1 MRRLLRYLAVPLL
14 LIPSAVRGAGLPPE
28 TAARLASALES
39 LQSPAVLGYT
49 MTVKVTVA
57 KPNGSDREDHLEV
70 MKATRAADG
79 TLVHEVVR
87 SLENGKD
94 VTDTRRAE
102 RSKRESRNDHKAD
115 DGKDDGKKEG
125 GISASLRLPLGE
137 DARLFAFSPPASG
150 APHAVAFAPL
160 PGHAED
166 EGLARGTLAWDPA
179 TLDPLWLEAE
189 PVVMPDH
196 VSAMKMRFEFARAG
210 ELVYPRRTV
219 TDGTGGFLWIKRTF
233 HMDMEVADVVAAPPS
248 PAP

>member
-1 MRRLLRYLAVPLL
+1 MRLLPCLVVPLL
-14 LIPSAVRGAGLPPE
+14 LGGSAVRGAGLPPE
-28 TAARLASALES
+28 TAARLASALDS
-39 LQSPAVLGYT
+39 LQSPAVAGYT

-70 MKATRAADG
+70 MKATRAVDG

-94 VTDTRRAE
+94 VTDKRRAE
-102 RSKRESRNDHKAD
+102 QSKRESRNDQKAN
-115 DGKDDGKKEG
+115 DGKSSEKKEV
-125 GISASLRLPLGE
+125 GISASLRLPLGD
-137 DARLFAFSPPASG
+137 DARLFAFTPATSRG
-150 APHAVAFAPL
+150 PHALAFAPL
-160 PGHAED
+160 PDHAKD
-166 EGLARGTLAWDPA
+166 EGLARGTLAWDPD

-233 HMDMEVADVVAAPPS
+233 HMDMEVADVVAGRPTPT
-248 PAP
+248 P

>member
-1 MRRLLRYLAVPLL
+1 MRRLLPCLAVPLL
-14 LIPSAVRGAGLPPE
+14 LVPAVVRGAGLPPE
-28 TAARLASALES
+28 TASRLGAALDS
-39 LQSPAVLGYT
+39 LQSPAIAGYT
-49 MTVKVTVA
+49 MTVTVTVA

-94 VTDTRRAE
+94 VTDKRRAE
-102 RSKRESRNDHKAD
+102 QSKRESRNDHKAD
-115 DGKDDGKKEG
+115 DEGSSEKKEV
-125 GISASLRLPLGE
+125 GISASLRLPLGD
-137 DARLFAFSPPASG
+137 DARLFAFSPVASG
-150 APHAVAFAPL
+150 GPHAVAFAPL
-160 PGHAED
+160 PGHAKD

-233 HMDMEVADVVAAPPS
+233 HMDMEVADVVPAL
-248 PAP
+248 PAPAP

>member
-1 MRRLLRYLAVPLL
+1 MRRLLPCLAVPLL
-14 LIPSAVRGAGLPPE
+14 LATTASGGAGLPPE
-28 TAARLASALES
+28 TAARLASALDS
-39 LQSPAVLGYT
+39 LRSPAVAGYT

-57 KPNGSDREDHLEV
+57 KPNGSAREDHLEV

-102 RSKRESRNDHKAD
+102 QSKRESRNDRKAD
-115 DGKDDGKKEG
+115 DEKSSEKKEV
-125 GISASLRLPLGE
+125 GISASLRLPLGD
-137 DARLFAFSPPASG
+137 DARLFAFTPAASG
-150 APHAVAFAPL
+150 GPHAVAFAPL
-160 PGHAED
+160 PAHADD
-166 EGLARGTLAWDPA
+166 EGLARGTLAWDPT

>member
-1 MRRLLRYLAVPLL
+1 LLVA
-14 LIPSAVRGAGLPPE
+14 SGVRGAGLPPE
-28 TAARLASALES
+28 TAARLASALDS
-39 LQSPAVLGYT
+39 LQSPAVAGYT

-94 VTDTRRAE
+94 VTEKRRAE
-102 RSKRESRNDHKAD
+102 QSKREKRG
-115 DGKDDGKKEG
+115 DGEATEKKGSDEKEG
-125 GISASLRLPLGE
+125 GISASLRLPLGD
-137 DARLFAFSPPASG
+137 DARLFAFSPAASG
-150 APHAVAFAPL
+150 GPYAVAFAPL

-166 EGLARGTLAWDPA
+166 DGLARGTLAWDPA

-189 PVVMPDH
+189 PVIMPDH

-210 ELVYPRRTV
+210 ELVYPRRTI

-233 HMDMEVADVVAAPPS
+233 HMDMVVADVVAAH